1 MFKGATSFTGD
12 GISNWN
18 TDRVDSLPWTFS
30 ACPSF
35 TGDSLSNWNTA
46 SVTDFQGVFDGS
58 SAFTGYSMIRWN
70 IDKVPN
76 ITKFRD
82 AFINT
87 NAIQPCTKRFIARSN
102 SWQNNAAFMSAYG
115 NDWLTDVP
123 ESECPCDFEA
133 DNYRLRFYVDDWLRD
148 SVRI

>member
-18 TDRVDSLPWTFS
+18 TDRVASLPWTFS
-30 ACPSF
+30 ECTSF

-46 SVTDFQGVFDGS
+46 SVTNLNGAFDGS
-58 SAFTGYSMIRWN
+58 SSFTGYGVIRWN
-70 IDKVPN
+70 IDKV
-76 ITKFRD
+76 TSFSD
-82 AFINT
+82 TFSNT
-87 NAIQPCTKRFIARSN
+87 DAIQNCTKRFITRSN

-133 DNYRLRFYVDDWLRD
+133 DTHRLRFYVDDWLRD
-148 SVRI
+148 SVCI

>member
-1 MFKGATSFTGD
+1 MWING
-12 GISNWN
+12 
-18 TDRVDSLPWTFS
+18 
-30 ACPSF
+30 
-35 TGDSLSNWNTA
+35 LSNWNTA
-46 SVTDFQGVFDGS
+46 SVTDLQGVFDGS

-82 AFINT
+82 AFIGT